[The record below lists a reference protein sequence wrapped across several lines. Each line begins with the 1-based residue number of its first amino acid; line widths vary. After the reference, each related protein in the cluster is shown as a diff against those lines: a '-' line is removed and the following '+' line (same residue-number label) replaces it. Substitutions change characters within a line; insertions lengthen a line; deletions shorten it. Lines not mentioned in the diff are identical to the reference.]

1 MHMKELNLGLRNTL
15 APTTVACLVQ
25 EAPIIFQQK
34 GAWVSGS
41 CDSIHWEQLNAVS
54 DSLVRLATLVLDR
67 EENEFKMCP
76 GYLVEGDAYHIR
88 YGIHIELPGFNSASR
103 LTFVQALGP
112 FLRGIIDRAD
122 SRSAELFPAG
132 EVAEHLKEKVSK
144 QIAETLHKVGGKRV
158 ITPLALFAEGLCLR
172 LAGQFAEAPP
182 PEINR
187 TPFEV
192 IGRIEGIE
200 RPERKFTVLIPGAR
214 ERLQRINFDLDRYL
228 ETLKHILCDDQ
239 VYRFTIHI
247 ELDAKSKPLAIVDS
261 VARLDGAPFT
271 LTS

>member
-1 MHMKELNLGLRNTL
+1 MHMKELHLGLRNTL

-25 EAPIIFQQK
+25 EAPIIFQQQ
-34 GAWVSGS
+34 GAWVTGA

-54 DSLVRLATLVLDR
+54 DSLVRLAAQVLDR
-67 EENEFKMCP
+67 KENEFKMCP
-76 GYLVEGDAYHIR
+76 GYLVEGDAYRIR
-88 YGIHIELPGFNSASR
+88 YGIHIELPGSDSASR
-103 LTFVQALGP
+103 PTFVQALGP
-112 FLRGIIDRAD
+112 FLRGIMNTAD
-122 SRSAELFPAG
+122 SRSAELFPAV
-132 EVAEHLKEKVSK
+132 EVEEHLEKKISAEA
-144 QIAETLHKVGGKRV
+144 AETLRKVGGKRV
-158 ITPLALFAEGLCLR
+158 MAPLALFAEGLCLR
-172 LAGQFAEAPP
+172 LEGQFAEAPP
-182 PEINR
+182 PEIDM

-200 RPERKFTVLIPGAR
+200 RPERKFTVLIPGVR

-228 ETLKHILCDDQ
+228 ETFKNILCDDQ

-247 ELDAKSKPLAIVDS
+247 ELDAKSKPLAVVDN